1 MCCDARAGPDD
12 APAQAV
18 RDAVRL
24 RQPEPHIQ
32 RRGDVH
38 RRGRW
43 VRGGT
48 ERPSQSRAEDPG
60 PLQQRPRSKKVA
72 KLFSETIACVPKGDT
87 KVASIFFTAASFPRN
102 WFHPACFGG
111 FWRFRAD
118 SRRIIFG
125 GFSW

>member
-60 PLQQRPRSKKVA
+60 PLQQRPRCSKKVA
-72 KLFSETIACVPKGDT
+72 KFFSETIACAQ
-87 KVASIFFTAASFPRN
+87 VASIFF
-102 WFHPACFGG
+102 
-111 FWRFRAD
+111 
-118 SRRIIFG
+118 
-125 GFSW
+125 